1 MLKIIL
7 CCCLAGLSVCHPV
20 MAAVPQL
27 GRQYSVVENTLQNSP
42 EVMVFLYLL
51 PAMHNFSGNYRVSG
65 KWSVTDYHGLKIR
78 KNVINQ
84 TIYGLI
90 RTFEEVEMVPIIG
103 VEPTTFALRM
113 RCSTN

>member
-1 MLKIIL
+1 M
-7 CCCLAGLSVCHPV
+7 
-20 MAAVPQL
+20 
-27 GRQYSVVENTLQNSP
+27 
-42 EVMVFLYLL
+42 
-51 PAMHNFSGNYRVSG
+51 
-65 KWSVTDYHGLKIR
+65 VTDYYGLIRR

-84 TIYGLI
+84 MVYGLI